1 MTDFET
7 KHRAALERLL
17 EPGES
22 LDGICAAS
30 QQQGMFT
37 GRAVALGVT
46 QRRLILQPL
55 DRRGEAAGEAESVEP
70 GQVASADADGV
81 SGGWPNLGA
90 VLMDRVAV
98 KLTIKTTGGD
108 KLKLMLMRGGG
119 RLSGGEGQQGGVQA
133 LAGWFERLGAQ
144 G

>member
-1 MTDFET
+1 LTDFDA
-7 KHRAALERLL
+7 KHRPALDRLL
-17 EPGES
+17 EPGET

-30 QQQGMFT
+30 QQQGLFK

-46 QRRLILQPL
+46 GRRLILQPL
-55 DRRGEAAGEAESVEP
+55 DRRGEASGDPTSLEP
-70 GQVASADADGV
+70 GDVASAEADGV

-90 VLMDRVAV
+90 ALMDRVAV

-119 RLSGGEGQQGGVQA
+119 RLSGGEGQQSGVRA
-133 LAGWFERLGAQ
+133 LASWFERLGAP